1 MMNLFSTVL
10 DGTGGGGRRRRE
22 GKGTLLDRLN
32 VGEVLFFFPS
42 VLTNFSGSSL
52 PT

>member
-10 DGTGGGGRRRRE
+10 DGTVGGGGRGE